1 MSFNRIKYDECN
13 EKTNQINSLKQ
24 SLYHLNPPLLRQNTF
39 QLNPQIIIQRGG
51 VSMDKNYRWRFN
63 TGPIEV
69 DTDVKN
75 INRRSTKCV
84 EGQYQPKCS
93 VCGNICQNQINENT
107 GVLQCIMCKH
117 RRTCDNNL
125 LNMDYS
131 YFPTSNPRMDDPA
144 CNLRNR
150 ESQNRFMSAFF
161 DPNRNQRLE
170 NVNISTQQYVKQN
183 FRHKGC
189 VPCINDMNPSNKK

>member
-24 SLYHLNPPLLRQNTF
+24 SLYQLNPPLLRQNTF

-107 GVLQCIMCKH
+107 GNVI
-117 RRTCDNNL
+117 L
-125 LNMDYS
+125 LCRLLLLLLS
-131 YFPTSNPRMDDPA
+131 SLAPLAPRP
-144 CNLRNR
+144 LHL
-150 ESQNRFMSAFF
+150 SLSS
-161 DPNRNQRLE
+161 LL
-170 NVNISTQQYVKQN
+170 
-183 FRHKGC
+183 
-189 VPCINDMNPSNKK
+189 